1 MDGIENFSSC
11 YPWKSGNYVMSIK
24 LACYNKH
31 RKQWIYKNNRKKHA
45 IDNNPYIKV
54 TGYVFV
60 CLSVCTEGSRKR

>member
-1 MDGIENFSSC
+1 MT
-11 YPWKSGNYVMSIK
+11 IK

-31 RKQWIYKNNRKKHA
+31 RKQWIYKNNRKKQA

-60 CLSVCTEGSRKR
+60 CLSVCTEGSQKRWTDMVFLYNVDCHRSCKGL